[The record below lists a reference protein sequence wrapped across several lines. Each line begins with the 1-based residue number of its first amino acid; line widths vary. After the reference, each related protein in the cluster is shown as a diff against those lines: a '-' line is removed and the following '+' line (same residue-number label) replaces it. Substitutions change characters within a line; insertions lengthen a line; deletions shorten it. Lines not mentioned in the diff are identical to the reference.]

1 MQRLFNG
8 CAAFFIVCYA
18 FEAVIRWLLN
28 MVGMD
33 AAIFARDAVL
43 MLGAAGLVTQQV
55 LFRRLHPAVLVYVGI
70 VSLHGLVFYLNFGLL
85 SPVAVGA
92 KALFAGLAGAL
103 AARFFM
109 NPTERVWWFFMGLW
123 LISVAA
129 VGADKYFQAM
139 PWVGMKANI
148 GGLDVEIARDW
159 EISGA
164 AYRAG
169 GLMRSSINC
178 ASLVPLLALLV
189 FSQCRSVW
197 LRAVISIGTIGA
209 LYCTTQKGSLLAFIV
224 VTGALWVGSRMSVVA
239 LRGAFLVFMLL
250 MVLLPIVLV
259 GYHMPDEGGG
269 VFSSESFFMRVE
281 GMWPAAWK
289 WIEQHELFPFGV
301 GLGGIGGAQ
310 QMYSREHMN
319 AADNLFVFM
328 YAYFGLMALV
338 YLALMLCAYF
348 AVPRSCSPSDRN
360 ALAMLLQIVT
370 YGIAISILDDGAGA
384 FFLGVALSWIAYE
397 RKRPPDAGITRPTPK
412 AERLPRWRSGTVKAR
427 QPPAAGEAAS
437 LPAPVTASQSPDVL
451 PP

>member
-1 MQRLFNG
+1 MQRFFNV

-33 AAIFARDAVL
+33 AAIFARDVVL
-43 MLGAAGLVTQQV
+43 VVGAAGLITQQV
-55 LFRRLHPAVLVYVGI
+55 LCRCLHPAVLVYLGVVG
-70 VSLHGLVFYLNFGLL
+70 LHGLIFYLNFGLL
-85 SPVAVGA
+85 SPIAVGA
-92 KALFAGLAGAL
+92 KALFACLAGAL

-109 NPTERVWWFFMGLW
+109 SPTKRVWWFFMGLW
-123 LISVAA
+123 FVSVAA
-129 VGADKYFQAM
+129 TGADKYFQAM

-159 EISGA
+159 EMSGES
-164 AYRAG
+164 YRAG

-189 FSQCRSVW
+189 FSQCRSFW
-197 LRAVISIGTIGA
+197 LKAAISIGTIGA
-209 LYCTTQKGSLLAFIV
+209 LYCTTQKGSLLAFIA
-224 VTGALWVGSRMSVVA
+224 VTGAVWVGSRMSVMA
-239 LRGAFLVFMLL
+239 LRGAFLFFMLL
-250 MVLLPIVLV
+250 MVLLPVVLV
-259 GYHMPDEGGG
+259 GYYMPEGGGG

-281 GMWPAAWK
+281 GMWPEAWK
-289 WIEQHELFPFGV
+289 WIGQHELFPFGV

-310 QMYSREHMN
+310 QMYAREHMN

-338 YLALMLCAYF
+338 YLCLMAVAYCS
-348 AVPRSCSPSDRN
+348 VPRSCTPSDRN
-360 ALAMLLQIVT
+360 ALAMLLQIVA

-397 RKRPPDAGITRPTPK
+397 RKTPPDAWMTQAAPK
-412 AERLPRWRSGTVKAR
+412 AEKLPRWRIGTVKAT
-427 QPPAAGEAAS
+427 QPPPAS
-437 LPAPVTASQSPDVL
+437 DVEQIPAPVTPSQSPDVS
-451 PP
+451 PR